1 VSKFTRASVRRERF
15 GHITLA
21 APVSHIWFL
30 KSLPSRLG
38 ILLGI
43 QSSKLDRVIYYS
55 AYIVTE
61 VNEDQRKQALA
72 DLERELKSKLGDLP
86 MLRRPRKTK
95 TRRRRGTRNALRSCR
110 QDPHHHLKTSS
121 LLRAFRV

>member
-1 VSKFTRASVRRERF
+1 VCDKCGVEVTRASVRRERF

-38 ILLGI
+38 NPFGHPVLEARPRYLLF
-43 QSSKLDRVIYYS
+43 

-86 MLRRPRKTK
+86 TAAKTK
-95 TRRRRGTRNALRSCR
+95 KDKDEKAKEARATLSEACR
-110 QDPHHHLKTSS
+110 QDPHHP
-121 LLRAFRV
+121 